1 MFNSST
7 AVETFEQF
15 VFRIESSIAANE
27 FLSVDTAAS

>member
-15 VFRIESSIAANE
+15 VFRIESSTANE
-27 FLSVDTAAS
+27 FLSFDTAAS